1 MMIPTNV
8 NNLTIKEFIEYEN
21 IRTSSLENIDKIIQ
35 IASSFTDISV
45 SEYENMSFNE
55 LEKVKSKVLL
65 LINSKPNTRLKNT
78 FWHDGTRYKA
88 CKDEKDFKT
97 NQYTALKQY
106 ETDVINNL
114 HKILALIYVKC
125 PVFSKYKFN
134 SDNVEQINDVIYN
147 YGKVGDVY
155 GTLFFYSNR
164 SEKLKADLLNSLEEV
179 QKEIAIHMEE
189 VNRELNL
196 SEKNMA
202 GTL

>member
-1 MMIPTNV
+1 MIPTNV

-134 SDNVEQINDVIYN
+134 SDNVEQISDVIYN
-147 YGKVGDVY
+147 AGKVGDVY

-189 VNRELNL
+189 VNRELKA
-196 SEKNMA
+196 SGENMV

>member
-1 MMIPTNV
+1 MIPTNV

-21 IRTSSLENIDKIIQ
+21 IRTSSLENINKIIQ
-35 IASSFTDISV
+35 IASSFTDIAV

-134 SDNVEQINDVIYN
+134 SDNVEEIADVIYN

-196 SEKNMA
+196 SEKNMV

>member
-1 MMIPTNV
+1 MIPTNV

-125 PVFSKYKFN
+125 PLFSKYKFN
-134 SDNVEQINDVIYN
+134 SDNVEEIGDVIYN

-189 VNRELNL
+189 VNRELKA
-196 SEKNMA
+196 SEKNMV

>member
-1 MMIPTNV
+1 MIPTNV

-21 IRTSSLENIDKIIQ
+21 IRTLSLENIDKIIQ

-125 PVFSKYKFN
+125 PLFSKYKFN
-134 SDNVEQINDVIYN
+134 SDNVEEISDVIYN

-189 VNRELNL
+189 VNRELKA
-196 SEKNMA
+196 SGENMV

>member
-1 MMIPTNV
+1 MIPTNV

-55 LEKVKSKVLL
+55 LEKVKHKVLL

-125 PVFSKYKFN
+125 PLFSKYKFN
-134 SDNVEQINDVIYN
+134 SDNVEEISDVIYN

-155 GTLFFYSNR
+155 GTLFFYSQR

-189 VNRELNL
+189 VNRELKA
-196 SEKNMA
+196 SGENMV

>member
-1 MMIPTNV
+1 MIPTNV

-134 SDNVEQINDVIYN
+134 SDNVEEISDVIYN

-179 QKEIAIHMEE
+179 QKEIAIHMEV

-196 SEKNMA
+196 SEENMV

>member
-1 MMIPTNV
+1 MIPTNV

-21 IRTSSLENIDKIIQ
+21 IRTSTLENIDKIIQ

-125 PVFSKYKFN
+125 PIFSKYKFN
-134 SDNVEQINDVIYN
+134 SDNVDIIADVIYN

-155 GTLFFYSNR
+155 GTLFFYSSK

-189 VNRELNL
+189 VNRELKA
-196 SEKNMA
+196 SGVNMV

>member
-1 MMIPTNV
+1 MIPTNV

-134 SDNVEQINDVIYN
+134 SDNVEEISDVIYN

-155 GTLFFYSNR
+155 GTLFFYSSR

-189 VNRELNL
+189 VNRELKA
-196 SEKNMA
+196 SGENMV

>member
-1 MMIPTNV
+1 MIPTNV
-8 NNLTIKEFIEYEN
+8 NQLTIKEFIEYEN

-35 IASSFTDISV
+35 IASLFTNVSV

-65 LINSKPNTRLKNT
+65 LINSTPNTRLNNT

-88 CKDEKDFKT
+88 CKDERDFKT

-125 PVFSKYKFN
+125 PLFTKYKFN
-134 SDNVEQINDVIYN
+134 SDNVEKIGDVIYN

-164 SEKLKADLLNSLEEV
+164 SEKLKTDLLNSLEEV

-189 VNRELNL
+189 VNRELKA
-196 SEKNMA
+196 SGVNMD

>member
-1 MMIPTNV
+1 MIPTNV

-55 LEKVKSKVLL
+55 LEKVKHKVLL

-125 PVFSKYKFN
+125 PLFSKYKFN
-134 SDNVEQINDVIYN
+134 SDNVEEISDVIYN

-189 VNRELNL
+189 VNRELKA
-196 SEKNMA
+196 SGENMV

>member
-1 MMIPTNV
+1 MTPTNV
-8 NNLTIKEFIEYEN
+8 NQLTIKEFIEYEN

-35 IASSFTDISV
+35 IASLFTNVSV

-65 LINSKPNTRLKNT
+65 LINSTPNTRLNNT

-88 CKDEKDFKT
+88 CKDERDFKT

-125 PVFSKYKFN
+125 PLFTKYKFN
-134 SDNVEQINDVIYN
+134 SDNVEKIGDVIYN

-155 GTLFFYSNR
+155 GTLFFYSQR
-164 SEKLKADLLNSLEEV
+164 SEKLKTDLLNSLEEV

-189 VNRELNL
+189 VNRELKA
-196 SEKNMA
+196 SGVNMD

>member
-1 MMIPTNV
+1 MIPNNL

-134 SDNVEQINDVIYN
+134 SDNVEEISDVIYN

-189 VNRELNL
+189 VNRELKA
-196 SEKNMA
+196 SGENMV

>member
-1 MMIPTNV
+1 MIPTNV

-125 PVFSKYKFN
+125 PLFSKYKFN
-134 SDNVEQINDVIYN
+134 SDNVDIIADVIYN

-155 GTLFFYSNR
+155 GTLFFYSSR

-196 SEKNMA
+196 SEENMA

>member
-1 MMIPTNV
+1 MIPTNV

-35 IASSFTDISV
+35 IASSFTDVSV

-134 SDNVEQINDVIYN
+134 SDNVEEISDVIYN

-155 GTLFFYSNR
+155 GTLFFYSQR

-179 QKEIAIHMEE
+179 QKEIAIHMEV
-189 VNRELNL
+189 VNRELKA
-196 SEKNMA
+196 SGENMV

>member
-1 MMIPTNV
+1 MIPTNV

-134 SDNVEQINDVIYN
+134 SDNVEQIADVIYN

-155 GTLFFYSNR
+155 GTLFFYSSR

-189 VNRELNL
+189 VNRELKA
-196 SEKNMA
+196 SGENMV

>member
-1 MMIPTNV
+1 MIPTNV

-134 SDNVEQINDVIYN
+134 SDNVEEISDVIYN

-179 QKEIAIHMEE
+179 QKEIAIHMEV
-189 VNRELNL
+189 VNKELNL
-196 SEKNMA
+196 SEKNMV

>member
-1 MMIPTNV
+1 MIPTNV
-8 NNLTIKEFIEYEN
+8 NQLSIKQFIRYEN
-21 IRTSSLENIDKIIQ
+21 IRTSKLENIDKIIK
-35 IASSFTDISV
+35 IANYFTNISI

-65 LINSKPNTRLKNT
+65 LINSTPNTKLKNT
-78 FWHDGTRYKA
+78 FWHDKTRYKA
-88 CKDEKDFKT
+88 CKDERDFKT

-106 ETDVINNL
+106 ETDVVNNL
-114 HKILALIYVKC
+114 HRILALIYVKC

-134 SDNVEQINDVIYN
+134 SDNVDEIANVIYN
-147 YGKVGDVY
+147 HGKVGDVY

-189 VNRELNL
+189 VNRELKVL
-196 SEKNMA
+196 DENMV

>member
-1 MMIPTNV
+1 MIPTNV

-134 SDNVEQINDVIYN
+134 SDNVEEISDVIYN

-179 QKEIAIHMEE
+179 QKEIAIHMEV
-189 VNRELNL
+189 VNRELKA
-196 SEKNMA
+196 SGENMV

>member
-1 MMIPTNV
+1 MIPTNV

-35 IASSFTDISV
+35 IASNFTDIAV

-134 SDNVEQINDVIYN
+134 SDNVEEISDVIYN

-189 VNRELNL
+189 VNRELKA
-196 SEKNMA
+196 SEKNMV

>member
-1 MMIPTNV
+1 M
-8 NNLTIKEFIEYEN
+8 
-21 IRTSSLENIDKIIQ
+21 
-35 IASSFTDISV
+35 
-45 SEYENMSFNE
+45 
-55 LEKVKSKVLL
+55 
-65 LINSKPNTRLKNT
+65 
-78 FWHDGTRYKA
+78 
-88 CKDEKDFKT
+88 
-97 NQYTALKQY
+97 
-106 ETDVINNL
+106 
-114 HKILALIYVKC
+114 IYVKR

-134 SDNVEQINDVIYN
+134 SDNVEEISDVIYN

-196 SEKNMA
+196 SEKNMV

>member
-1 MMIPTNV
+1 MIPTNV

-35 IASSFTDISV
+35 IASSFTDIAV

-125 PVFSKYKFN
+125 PIFSKYKFN
-134 SDNVEQINDVIYN
+134 SDNVDIIADVIYN
-147 YGKVGDVY
+147 HGKVGDVY
-155 GTLFFYSNR
+155 GTLFFYSSR

-179 QKEIAIHMEE
+179 QKEIAIHMEV

-196 SEKNMA
+196 SEKNMV

>member
-1 MMIPTNV
+1 MIPTNV

-125 PVFSKYKFN
+125 PLFSKYKFN
-134 SDNVEQINDVIYN
+134 SDNVEEISDVIYN

-155 GTLFFYSNR
+155 GTLFFYSSR

-189 VNRELNL
+189 VNRELKA
-196 SEKNMA
+196 SGENMV

>member
-1 MMIPTNV
+1 
-8 NNLTIKEFIEYEN
+8 
-21 IRTSSLENIDKIIQ
+21 
-35 IASSFTDISV
+35 
-45 SEYENMSFNE
+45 MSFNE

-125 PVFSKYKFN
+125 PILTKYKFN
-134 SDNVEQINDVIYN
+134 SDNVDIIADVIYN
-147 YGKVGDVY
+147 HGKVGDVY
-155 GTLFFYSNR
+155 GTLFFYSSR
-164 SEKLKADLLNSLEEV
+164 SEKLKADLLNSLDQV
-179 QKEIAIHMEE
+179 QKEIAIHMEV

-196 SEKNMA
+196 SGENMV

>member
-1 MMIPTNV
+1 MIPTNV

-35 IASSFTDISV
+35 IASNFTDISV

-134 SDNVEQINDVIYN
+134 SDNVEQIADVIYN
-147 YGKVGDVY
+147 HGKVGDVY
-155 GTLFFYSNR
+155 GTLFFYSSR

-179 QKEIAIHMEE
+179 QKEIAIHMLE

-196 SEKNMA
+196 SGENMV

>member
-1 MMIPTNV
+1 MIPTNV

-35 IASSFTDISV
+35 IASSFTDVSV

-125 PVFSKYKFN
+125 PIFTKYKFN
-134 SDNVEQINDVIYN
+134 SDNVEEISDVIYN

-155 GTLFFYSNR
+155 GTLFFYSQR

-179 QKEIAIHMEE
+179 QKEIAIHMEV
-189 VNRELNL
+189 VNRELKA
-196 SEKNMA
+196 SGENMV

>member
-1 MMIPTNV
+1 MIPTNV

-125 PVFSKYKFN
+125 PLFSKYKFN
-134 SDNVEQINDVIYN
+134 SDNVEEISDVIYN

-179 QKEIAIHMEE
+179 QKEIAIHMLE
-189 VNRELNL
+189 VNRELKA
-196 SEKNMA
+196 SEKNMV

>member
-1 MMIPTNV
+1 MIPTNV
-8 NNLTIKEFIEYEN
+8 NNLTIKEFIRYEN

-35 IASSFTDISV
+35 IASSFTDVSV

-55 LEKVKSKVLL
+55 LEKVKHKVLL

-125 PVFSKYKFN
+125 PLFSKYKFN
-134 SDNVEQINDVIYN
+134 SDNVEEISDVIYN

-189 VNRELNL
+189 VNRELKA
-196 SEKNMA
+196 SGENMV

>member
-1 MMIPTNV
+1 MIPTNV

-125 PVFSKYKFN
+125 PILTKYKFN
-134 SDNVEQINDVIYN
+134 SDNVEEISDVIYN

-155 GTLFFYSNR
+155 GTLFFYSSR

-179 QKEIAIHMEE
+179 QKEIAIHMEV

-196 SEKNMA
+196 SEKNMV

>member
-1 MMIPTNV
+1 MIPTNV

-65 LINSKPNTRLKNT
+65 LINSKPNTRLKKT
-78 FWHDGTRYKA
+78 FWHDGIRYKA

-114 HKILALIYVKC
+114 HKILALIYCKC
-125 PVFSKYKFN
+125 PLFTKYKFN
-134 SDNVEQINDVIYN
+134 SDNVEEISDVIYN

-155 GTLFFYSNR
+155 GTLFFYSER

-179 QKEIAIHMEE
+179 QKEIAIHMLE
-189 VNRELNL
+189 VNRELKA
-196 SEKNMA
+196 SGVNMV

>member
-1 MMIPTNV
+1 MIPTNV

-55 LEKVKSKVLL
+55 LEKVKHKVLL

-134 SDNVEQINDVIYN
+134 SDNVEEISDVIYN

-196 SEKNMA
+196 SGENMA

>member
-1 MMIPTNV
+1 MIPTNV

-21 IRTSSLENIDKIIQ
+21 IRTSNLENIDKIIQ
-35 IASSFTDISV
+35 IASSFTDIAV

-134 SDNVEQINDVIYN
+134 SDNVEEISDVIYN
-147 YGKVGDVY
+147 HGKVGDVY

-164 SEKLKADLLNSLEEV
+164 SEKLKADLLNSLDQV
-179 QKEIAIHMEE
+179 QKEIAIHMEV

-196 SEKNMA
+196 SEKNMV

>member
-1 MMIPTNV
+1 MIPTNV

-125 PVFSKYKFN
+125 PVLTKYKFN
-134 SDNVEQINDVIYN
+134 SDNVEQISDVIYN

-155 GTLFFYSNR
+155 GTLFFYSSR

-179 QKEIAIHMEE
+179 QKEIAIHMEV

-196 SEKNMA
+196 SEKNMV

>member
-1 MMIPTNV
+1 MIPTNV

-134 SDNVEQINDVIYN
+134 SDNVEEIADVIYN

-155 GTLFFYSNR
+155 GTLFFYSSR

-196 SEKNMA
+196 SEKNMV

>member
-1 MMIPTNV
+1 MIPTNV

-55 LEKVKSKVLL
+55 LEKVKHKVLL

-134 SDNVEQINDVIYN
+134 SDNVEEISDVIYN

-155 GTLFFYSNR
+155 GTLFFYSNM

-196 SEKNMA
+196 SEKNMV

>member
-1 MMIPTNV
+1 MIPTNV

-21 IRTSSLENIDKIIQ
+21 IRTSSLENINKIIQ

-134 SDNVEQINDVIYN
+134 SDNVEEIADVIYN

-179 QKEIAIHMEE
+179 QKEIAIHMEV

-196 SEKNMA
+196 SEKNMV

>member
-1 MMIPTNV
+1 MIPTNV

-134 SDNVEQINDVIYN
+134 SDNVEQISDVIYN

-155 GTLFFYSNR
+155 GTLFFYSSR

-196 SEKNMA
+196 SEKNMV